1 MEGKLDWGGVA
12 SGVEW
17 VFLVFW
23 AEMVHRCLWWN
34 VEVAGCVAVN
44 WVLGEEAGRSVSELG
59 EFGRL
64 VRTVVLGRQGS
75 L

>member
-1 MEGKLDWGGVA
+1 M
-12 SGVEW
+12 
-17 VFLVFW
+17 
-23 AEMVHRCLWWN
+23 WWN

-44 WVLGEEAGRSVSELG
+44 WVLSEEAGRSVSELE

-75 L
+75 LQWRWRWVLEALSGVLGCDAGEFLGS